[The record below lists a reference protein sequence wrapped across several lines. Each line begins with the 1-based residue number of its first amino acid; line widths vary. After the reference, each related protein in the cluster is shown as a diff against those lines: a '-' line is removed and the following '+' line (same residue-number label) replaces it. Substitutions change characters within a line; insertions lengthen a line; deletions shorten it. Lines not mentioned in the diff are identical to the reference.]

1 MRGKPMKKLCEE
13 DLRKVV
19 WLSDP
24 ALSPD
29 GETAVYVR
37 AVSDYKT
44 GKNIPALVEVH
55 IATGEHKPVSQRTK
69 RQSMPRFSPDGA
81 FLAFCSDDE
90 KVNRL
95 YVKNLR
101 SGEEKRLTSSGV
113 SDYAWSP
120 DGKTLAVCMPLY
132 YDRQGNPMPVT
143 CEDEYLAWQREMAH
157 APRFTEKLM
166 YKLDEA
172 FGFLDG
178 STTVLSLTDVES
190 GAARP
195 ILNGGFPCSLPSFSA
210 DGKKL
215 YYYGQPCGREKALT
229 QKIFQYDLKTGA
241 HREIPAAHPVQAV
254 MPVME
259 KNGLPIYAGYSE
271 ENGRTELF
279 AIDEEKG
286 METPL
291 LPADG
296 TEGIDPAIIGD
307 DRNGSMGYPV
317 RQGENGS
324 AFFLTARDGRMLVS
338 DGQGKEILSGGCIQA
353 FSAPVHDRMAFL
365 RSYPDHPG
373 ELFWK
378 NMKTGEEKR
387 LTFEND
393 WIWEYE
399 TALPEK
405 IAVSGEDHPVHG
417 WALLPE
423 GTESCPA
430 VLYVHG
436 GPECFYGEDIFFF
449 EALSLRAAGFA
460 VLWCNPRGSTGY
472 GKGFTSGAYGQ
483 EAIDDLL
490 HFADACAERFPR
502 IDLHR
507 LGVTGGS
514 YGGYMTNKL
523 TMHTDRFKA
532 AAAQRTWIDPATSYG
547 TGDMGFLS
555 GSGKTDFRAY
565 MLNRA
570 KGSVLRDIHKLNTP
584 TLILHG
590 EKDVRCGEEQAD
602 QVFNMIRALR
612 PQVPC
617 RLVVFPG
624 ENHSLT
630 RTGLMHNRIRHMLE
644 IRRWMEKYL
653 NGKEDTP

>member
-1 MRGKPMKKLCEE
+1 MKKLCEE

-29 GETAVYVR
+29 GKTAVYVR
-37 AVSDYKT
+37 AQSDYKT
-44 GKNIPALVEVH
+44 GKNVPVLMEIS
-55 IATGEHKPVSQRTK
+55 IASGEQKPVSRLTK
-69 RQSMPRFSPDGA
+69 RQTAPRFSPDGA
-81 FLAFCSDDE
+81 FLAFCSDDR

-95 YVKNLR
+95 YVKNLQT
-101 SGEEKRLTSSGV
+101 GEEEQLTLSGV
-113 SDYAWSP
+113 TDYAWSP
-120 DGKTLAVCMPLY
+120 DGKSLAVCVPSY
-132 YDRQGNPMPVT
+132 YDRKGNQMPVT
-143 CEDEYLAWQREMAH
+143 NEEEAAAWRQEMDH
-157 APRFTEKLM
+157 APRYTEKLM

-178 STTVLSLTDVES
+178 SITAISLIDVES
-190 GAARP
+190 GASRP
-195 ILNGGFPCSLPSFSA
+195 ILNGDFPCSLPSFSA

-241 HREIPAAHPVQAV
+241 HREIPAVHSVQAA
-254 MPVME
+254 MPVLE
-259 KNGLPIYAGYSE
+259 KDGLPVYAGYSE
-271 ENGRTELF
+271 ENSRTELF
-279 AIDEEKG
+279 AIDEPNEK
-286 METPL
+286 ELPL
-291 LPADG
+291 LPAG
-296 TEGIDPAIIGD
+296 ATEGIDPAIIGD
-307 DRNGSMGYPV
+307 DRNGQMGYPV
-317 RQGENGS
+317 RQDGQGLPY
-324 AFFLTARDGRMLVS
+324 FLTAEAGRMFVA
-338 DGQGKEILSGGCIQA
+338 DGQGREILSGGCVQA
-353 FSAPVHDRMAFL
+353 FSAPVHDQMVFL
-365 RSYPDHPG
+365 RSYPHHPG

-378 NMKTGEEKR
+378 NIRTGEEKR
-387 LTFEND
+387 LTCEND
-393 WIWEYE
+393 WIEEYD
-399 TALPEK
+399 TVIPEK
-405 IAVSGEDHPVHG
+405 IALSEEDHTVRG
-417 WALLPE
+417 WVLLPE
-423 GTESCPA
+423 GDESCPA

-460 VLWCNPRGSTGY
+460 VLWCNPRGSAGY
-472 GKGFTSGAYGQ
+472 GKEFTAGAYGR
-483 EAIDDLL
+483 EAMDDLL
-490 HFADACAERFPR
+490 HFVDACGEKHPR
-502 IDLHR
+502 IELSR

-570 KGSVLRDIHKLNTP
+570 KVGILKDIRKLNTP
-584 TLILHG
+584 TLLLHG

-602 QVFNMIRALR
+602 QVFNMIKALR
-612 PQVPC
+612 PGVPC

-653 NGKEDTP
+653 NGREATP

>member
-1 MRGKPMKKLCEE
+1 MKKLCEE
-13 DLRKVV
+13 DLRQVV

-29 GETAVYVR
+29 GERAAYVR

-44 GKNIPALVEVH
+44 GKNVPALMEVSVV
-55 IATGEHKPVSQRTK
+55 TGEQKPVSRLTK
-69 RQSMPRFSPDGA
+69 RQTMPRFSPDGA
-81 FLAFCSDDE
+81 FLAFCSDDSG
-90 KVNRL
+90 VNRL
-95 YVKNLR
+95 YVKSLT
-101 SGEEKRLTSSGV
+101 SGEEKQLTLSGV
-113 SDYAWSP
+113 TDCAWSP
-120 DGKTLAVCMPLY
+120 DGKTLAVCVPVCR
-132 YDRQGNPMPVT
+132 DRRGNQMTVT
-143 CEDEYLAWQREMAH
+143 NGEEYAAWQREMAH
-157 APRFTEKLM
+157 APRFTEELM

-178 STTVLSLTDVES
+178 STTAICLVDAES
-190 GAARP
+190 GASRP
-195 ILNGGFPCSLPSFSA
+195 IRNGDFPCSLPSFSA
-210 DGKKL
+210 DGERL
-215 YYYGQPCGREKALT
+215 YYYGRPCGREKALT

-241 HREIPAAHPVQAV
+241 HREIPAAHSVSAV
-254 MPVME
+254 MPILE
-259 KNGLPIYAGYSE
+259 RNGLPVYAGYSE
-271 ENGRTELF
+271 ENSRMELYAVDEQKQTEL
-279 AIDEEKG
+279 
-286 METPL
+286 PL
-291 LPADG
+291 LPSDG

-317 RQGENGS
+317 RQDERGNL
-324 AFFLTARDGRMLVS
+324 FFLNAKEGRMFVS
-338 DGQGKEILSGGCIQA
+338 NGQGKEILSGGCIQA
-353 FSAPVHDRMAFL
+353 VSEIHKDRILFL
-365 RSYPDHPG
+365 RSCPDHPG
-373 ELFWK
+373 ELYVK
-378 NMKTGEEKR
+378 NLKTGEEKR
-387 LTFEND
+387 LTHEND
-393 WIWEYE
+393 WIGEYD
-399 TALPEK
+399 TAAPER
-405 IAVSGEDHPVHG
+405 IVAVQEDHAVHG

-423 GTESCPA
+423 GEDSCPA

-449 EALSLRAAGFA
+449 EALSLRAAGFG
-460 VLWCNPRGSTGY
+460 VLWCNPRGSAGY
-472 GKGFTSGAYGQ
+472 GAAYTQGAYGE
-483 EAIDDLL
+483 EAMADLIYFL
-490 HFADACAERFPR
+490 TACTEKYPR
-502 IDLHR
+502 IDPNR
-507 LGVTGGS
+507 MGITGGS

-523 TMHTDRFKA
+523 TMACDLFKA

-547 TGDMGFLS
+547 TGDMGFIS

-570 KGSVLRDIHKLNTP
+570 RGSVLKDIQKLNTP

-602 QVFNMIRALR
+602 QVFNMIKALR

-653 NGKEDTP
+653 AEKEDAQ

>member
-1 MRGKPMKKLCEE
+1 MKKLCEE

-24 ALSPD
+24 VLSPD
-29 GETAVYVR
+29 GETAVYTR

-44 GKNIPALVEVH
+44 GKNIPALVEIH
-55 IATGEHKPVSQRTK
+55 IASGEQKPVSRLTR
-69 RQSMPRFSPDGA
+69 RQTMPRFSPDGA
-81 FLAFCSDDE
+81 FLAFCSDDD

-95 YVKNLR
+95 YVKRLD
-101 SGEEKRLTSSGV
+101 SGEEKQLTLSGV
-113 SDYAWSP
+113 TDFSWSP
-120 DGKTLAVCMPLY
+120 DGTQLAACLNRCL
-132 YDRQGNPMPVT
+132 DRQGKEMPVT
-143 CEDEYLAWQREMAH
+143 TEAEYDAWKNEMAH

-178 STTVLSLTDVES
+178 SLFSLCLIDRETGKIREL
-190 GAARP
+190 AAPAFPISRP
-195 ILNGGFPCSLPSFSA
+195 AFSA
-210 DGKKL
+210 DGTCL
-215 YYYGQPCGREKALT
+215 YFYGQPMGRERSLT
-229 QKIFQYDLKTGA
+229 QKLFCFDLKAGCY
-241 HREIPAAHPVQAV
+241 REIPTAHAVSAA
-254 MPVME
+254 MPVLE
-259 KNGLPIYAGYSE
+259 RDGLPVYAGYSE

-279 AIDEEKG
+279 VLDEQHRIEL
-286 METPL
+286 PL

-296 TEGIDPAIIGD
+296 TEGIEPAVLGD
-307 DRNGSMGYPV
+307 ERNGSMGDPV
-317 RQGENGS
+317 RQDEQGC
-324 AFFLTARDGRMLVS
+324 FYFLNTKAGRMFVS
-338 DGQGKEILSGGCIQA
+338 DEQGREILSGGCIQA
-353 FSAPVHDRMAFL
+353 FSAPCQSKTVFL
-365 RSYPDHPG
+365 RSHANHPG
-373 ELFWK
+373 ELYLK
-378 NMKTGEEKR
+378 NIKTGEEKR
-387 LTFEND
+387 LTCEND
-393 WIWEYE
+393 WIEAYE

-405 IAVSGEDHPVHG
+405 IAWTEEGHMVHG

-423 GTESCPA
+423 GKKSCPA

-460 VLWCNPRGSTGY
+460 VLWCNPRGSAGY
-472 GKGFTSGAYGQ
+472 GKDFLSGAYGQ

-490 HFADACAERFPR
+490 HFVDACAEKFSR
-502 IDLHR
+502 IDLNR

-523 TMHTDRFKA
+523 TLVTDRFKVA
-532 AAAQRTWIDPATSYG
+532 ATQRTWIDPATSYG
-547 TGDMGFLS
+547 TGDMGFIS
-555 GSGKTDFRAY
+555 GSGKADFKSY

-570 KGSVLRDIHKLNTP
+570 KGSVLKDIHRLNTP

-602 QVFNMIRALR
+602 QLFNMIKVLR
-612 PQVPC
+612 PSVPC

-644 IRRWMEKYL
+644 IRQWMEKYL
-653 NGKEDTP
+653 NGKENTP